1 MEFTDLIITKKDKV
15 EKIINDYINNI
26 YENSDKVISLRYDFI
41 DELRYCKLKNRG
53 IYIIDYKTFLKIYKS
68 LKYRIKIEMVANKY
82 LFMIYKL
89 FRKDNIEHKDQIEW
103 VEIRDNIRKCS
114 ALKEIIS
121 RRIRIADKITDYTHN
136 EKTSF
141 IEQQDVFMSIQCDID
156 IFHLNEHTLD
166 SNNFFYTTNRVSLL
180 FGMEKIFNTID
191 FKKDII
197 VLFRPSE
204 M

>member
-1 MEFTDLIITKKDKV
+1 M
-15 EKIINDYINNI
+15 
-26 YENSDKVISLRYDFI
+26 
-41 DELRYCKLKNRG
+41 G
-53 IYIIDYKTFLKIYKS
+53 
-68 LKYRIKIEMVANKY
+68 ANKY

-89 FRKDNIEHKDQIEW
+89 FRKYNIEHKDQIEW

-166 SNNFFYTTNRVSLL
+166 SNKFFYNTNRVSLL

>member
-41 DELRYCKLKNRG
+41 DELRYCKLKKRG
-53 IYIIDYKTFLKIYKS
+53 IYTIDYKTFLKIYKS
-68 LKYRIKIEMVANKY
+68 LKYRIKTEMGANKY

-89 FRKDNIEHKDQIEW
+89 FRKYNIEHKDQIEW

-166 SNNFFYTTNRVSLL
+166 SNKFFYNTNRVSLL

>member
-26 YENSDKVISLRYDFI
+26 YENSDKIISLRYDFI
-41 DELRYCKLKNRG
+41 DELRYCKSKKRG

-89 FRKDNIEHKDQIEW
+89 FRKDNIEHEDQIEW
-103 VEIRDNIRKCS
+103 VEIRDNIRKCFE
-114 ALKEIIS
+114 LKEIIS
-121 RRIRIADKITDYTHN
+121 RRIRVADKITDYSHN
-136 EKTSF
+136 EKTLF

-156 IFHLNEHTLD
+156 IFHIKEHTLD
-166 SNNFFYTTNRVSLL
+166 SNKFFYNTNRVSLL

-191 FKKDII
+191 FKKDIV

>member
-166 SNNFFYTTNRVSLL
+166 SNKFFYNTNRVSLL